1 MRKKIFAGRSCGSR
15 RESIHAWVQPAFIAT
30 PGAGAC
36 RCAGDLGALFDMPI
50 PGRLCPNW
58 AESILCCIPIGRWT
72 RGPYG
77 GGFRLAAQR
86 AGRARHRFRLAFDV
100 EDRMRKLPDGQK
112 AQAWNVQIM
121 RVAGGAT
128 RQLLADSAAG
138 WRRSSRSAFAASSFP
153 T

>member
-1 MRKKIFAGRSCGSR
+1 M
-15 RESIHAWVQPAFIAT
+15 AT
-30 PGAGAC
+30 P
-36 RCAGDLGALFDMPI
+36 D
-50 PGRLCPNW
+50 
-58 AESILCCIPIGRWT
+58 S
-72 RGPYG
+72 RGPRRLARARRTRERSGDPSASHWSPSPPAWCDRQRRHVPAGGEPQAYG

-100 EDRMRKLPDGQK
+100 EDRMRKLPDGQQ

-121 RVAGGAT
+121 RVAGGAA

-138 WRRSSRSAFAASSFP
+138 WRRSIRSAFAASSFP